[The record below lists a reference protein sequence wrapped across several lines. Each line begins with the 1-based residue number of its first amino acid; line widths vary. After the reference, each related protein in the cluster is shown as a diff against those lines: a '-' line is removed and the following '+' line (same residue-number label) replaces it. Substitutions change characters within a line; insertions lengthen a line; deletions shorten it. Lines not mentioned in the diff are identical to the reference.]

1 LIPYR
6 IGLDVHEAGIS
17 LSWVEPAL
25 RLSRQVSLMSE
36 VSPIDYEGNQGR
48 ISSTIGL
55 LPTVHVLGTSFSAGP
70 RLSVYWADGNL
81 AAGAEVRVGFLQ
93 DRLAF
98 GFGARD
104 FPLHGRNIF
113 ILVSLA
119 DLNGTAY
126 WLLPGL
132 GR

>member
-1 LIPYR
+1 MGSC
-6 IGLDVHEAGIS
+6 GLEAS
-17 LSWVEPAL
+17 LREP
-25 RLSRQVSLMSE
+25 
-36 VSPIDYEGNQGR
+36 
-48 ISSTIGL
+48 
-55 LPTVHVLGTSFSAGP
+55 PT
-70 RLSVYWADGNL
+70 LSVYWADGSL

-93 DRLAF
+93 DRLAL
-98 GFGARD
+98 GLGARD
-104 FPLHGRNIF
+104 FPLPNRNFF